1 MQRGG
6 APPNALIN
14 LKVRQNVHQNK
25 QFESKTMSTAV
36 VTARRNQNLYRQP
49 AKLRLGPTSATFVVI
64 AIISVLALLYLN
76 QITKTS
82 VFGYRV
88 SELTRQRDQI
98 LAQKQDLSVEAAR
111 LQSIQSTAKSAVVA
125 SMVPV
130 GQVTYAR

>member
-1 MQRGG
+1 M
-6 APPNALIN
+6 A
-14 LKVRQNVHQNK
+14 
-25 QFESKTMSTAV
+25 TAV

-49 AKLRLGPTSATFVVI
+49 AKLQLGPTSATFVVI

-88 SELTRQRDQI
+88 STLSSQRDQI
-98 LAQKQDLSVEAAR
+98 LAEKQDLSVEAAR
-111 LQSIQSTAKSAVVA
+111 LQSIQATAKSAVVA